1 MQAPILLAL
10 GSGEFDEVDQAKIVV
25 DEVSVDQ
32 F

>member
-1 MQAPILLAL
+1 MQALIILAL
-10 GSGEFDEVDQAKIVV
+10 GSGEIYEVDQAKVVV